1 MTNMSVKFQ
10 IVLLTVFLFFITF
23 SCSNKCEIE
32 GIEVSDL
39 LVISS
44 GEKGVKYCDLLS
56 ESLRG
61 DENAILGLSLL
72 EFSNSTGYDHGSVL
86 VDLILKIGEKKYIQ
100 AISQTSREQKNLIQ
114 SYLDV
119 GLEYGNNATIK
130 SKDIAIAFPDL
141 SSFLQ

>member
-1 MTNMSVKFQ
+1 MSVKFQ
-10 IVLLTVFLFFITF
+10 IVLLTVFLFFIAL
-23 SCSNKCEIE
+23 SCSNKCEVE
-32 GIEVSDL
+32 GIEVSEL
-39 LVISS
+39 LVTSS

-86 VDLILKIGEKKYIQ
+86 VDLILKIGEEKYIQ
-100 AISQTSREQKNLIQ
+100 AISQTNREQKILIQ

-119 GLEYGNNATIK
+119 GLQYGNDSSIK
-130 SKDIAIAFPDL
+130 SKNLTKAFPNL
-141 SSFLQ
+141 YSVLQ